1 MQNPN
6 GVVWLRPG
14 RGPLTSRQ
22 AQVQAVIERFWSRH
36 GRAPTTRDLATILE
50 VAPSAA
56 YKAVIALWNAGAVA
70 LHETCT
76 AGAILARVRDA
87 LTWPR
92 WDIEAVTFDAEVFH
106 ATVEA
111 PNAQTATV
119 WAFEDWSGEG
129 LDVALAPAASVK
141 VALCA
146 INPNLGEAAP

>member
-1 MQNPN
+1 
-6 GVVWLRPG
+6 
-14 RGPLTSRQ
+14 
-22 AQVQAVIERFWSRH
+22 
-36 GRAPTTRDLATILE
+36 
-50 VAPSAA
+50 VAPATA

-87 LTWPR
+87 ITWPR
-92 WDIEAVTFDAEVFH
+92 WDIDACTCDGEVFR

-129 LDVALAPAASVK
+129 LDAALAPIHAVTAKLS
-141 VALCA
+141 AF
-146 INPNLGEAAP
+146 NPNLGEAAP